1 MSYFKEMIKG
11 ERIPDAYNKWKNYRR
26 WVTDYILGNVDANI
40 CTELNSPKRK
50 KVMAIW
56 GVGAACDID
65 LKQLAGEFYLVLI
78 DRDLEAVNEAV
89 LRYGLEKT
97 SYTIADI
104 GFWKVMDEHCEMFEA
119 ILRDGEDVEHIQS
132 LMEKILDDN
141 DTRYLAEHEDIFD
154 CSVAIG
160 LHSQLNSR
168 LAALLYRY
176 RENYTEDELKSVM
189 AAISGMNTVAIERL
203 NDYIYKSTAGRI
215 IYGYELEIFSDME
228 TAKKRALEC
237 EKAGY
242 SLTAKEEYIQ
252 GVAQLMADLSCHVGC
267 DVELLNRKFAV
278 WPFDTNGG
286 SKNYLM
292 EFITLRKI

>member
-1 MSYFKEMIKG
+1 MSYFKEMIKD
-11 ERIPDAYNKWKNYRR
+11 ERIPDAYNKWKDYRK
-26 WVTDYILGNVDANI
+26 WVTDYILSNADANI
-40 CTELNSPKRK
+40 CTELNGPVRK

-56 GVGAACDID
+56 GVGVASDID
-65 LKQLAGEFYLVLI
+65 LKQLAEKFYLVLI

-97 SYTIADI
+97 SYTVADI
-104 GFWKVMDEHCEMFEA
+104 GFWKVMDERCEMFEA
-119 ILRDGEDVEHIQS
+119 ILRDGEGVEQVQS

-141 DTRYLAEHEDIFD
+141 DTRYLAEHENIFD
-154 CSVAIG
+154 YSVAIG

-168 LAALLYRY
+168 LAALLYKY
-176 RENYTEDELKSVM
+176 NGNYMERERRFLT

-215 IYGYELEIFSDME
+215 IYGYELEIYSDME
-228 TAKKRALEC
+228 DAEKRALEF

-242 SLTAKEEYIQ
+242 NFTEKELYTQ
-252 GVAQLMADLSCHVGC
+252 GVAQLIADLSYHVGG
-267 DVELLNRKFAV
+267 DLELLNRKFAV
-278 WPFDTNGG
+278 WPFDTVWGI
-286 SKNYLM
+286 KNYLM